1 MYIIAHCSSHLNRN
15 QPSQTHTPISTVG
28 ILTMCRIAISTTS
41 SFPGLLYLLC
51 TTARDTV
58 FPQCAFWRNGE
69 TVYCLHQ
76 RTRLPCAV
84 QQSVLISERPLFGLL
99 KLQLHFLLFC
109 ALDRDP
115 SYFLSILSSSAHYSR
130 RLHSEISCAQMQFSK
145 HILDQNHCTLLAS
158 EQGDAIQIKPFVLD
172 FGVHNCKVPSLPL
185 EYECISSYRLLN

>member
-1 MYIIAHCSSHLNRN
+1 MGMYIIAHCSSHLNRN

-41 SFPGLLYLLC
+41 SFPGLLHYCKRYCFSPVCLLVEWWHC
-51 TTARDTV
+51 LLSSSADSASLCSTAERAY
-58 FPQCAFWRNGE
+58 QRKASFWAIK
-69 TVYCLHQ
+69 TAI
-76 RTRLPCAV
+76 TFSP
-84 QQSVLISERPLFGLL
+84 
-99 KLQLHFLLFC
+99 
-109 ALDRDP
+109 DRDP

-145 HILDQNHCTLLAS
+145 HILDQNHCTLLAF